1 MGRFQ
6 FGQIVNAYIS
16 DGTGNTKDRPA
27 LIISN
32 DDDNDQGRDLL
43 VIAITKNIGD
53 PRPDYHVIVNRDRKR
68 DPVTG
73 LDAPC
78 VAKCNWVREVKQER
92 VIRSRG
98 RMPQD
103 LLEVIVETFDR
114 IQADPAF
121 NDWI

>member
-1 MGRFQ
+1 VGRFR
-6 FGQIVNAYIS
+6 FGQIVDAYIR
-16 DGTGNTKDRPA
+16 DGTGKTKDRPA

-32 DDDNDQGRDLL
+32 DDDNDQVRDLL

-53 PRPDYHVIVNRDRKR
+53 PRPDYHVIVHRDWKR

-78 VAKCNWVREVKQER
+78 VAKCNWIREVKQDK

-98 RMPQD
+98 RMPQA
-103 LLEVIVETFDR
+103 LLEAIVEAFDR
-114 IQADPAF
+114 IQADPDF
-121 NDWI
+121 DTWI